1 MTSAT
6 TPSMAN
12 TVLAHPVLSQ
22 QVLARV
28 DGWRITTADLASALA
43 DILAA
48 IKSGGPFTVFTMNLD
63 HLVKLR
69 RNATFRAAYE
79 RAAIVTADG
88 APVAWLARIENASVQ
103 RATGAD
109 LLLPLVQ
116 AAAEAQI
123 PVFLFG
129 TSAGVMARAGRE
141 LGERT
146 DGMLDIAGTMAPSSA
161 FDPEGSEADAA
172 IEKIRQSG
180 AKLCLVALG
189 APKQEIFSE
198 RARAKGL
205 DCGMVCVGAAIDF
218 IAGAQVRAPEA
229 FRNNGFEWIWRLAT
243 NPRRLAKR
251 YADCAIV
258 FLDLSAVSP
267 LRRRLAESRG

>member
-1 MTSAT
+1 
-6 TPSMAN
+6 MAN